1 MLPIP
6 EEREFTTIQV
16 KKGTRERLKKLGRKG
31 ETYNDIITKLLKEY
45 EERGN
50 EP

>member
-6 EEREFTTIQV
+6 EEMEFTTIQV

-31 ETYNDIITKLLKEY
+31 DTYNDIITRLLKEY
-45 EERGN
+45 EGRGN
-50 EP
+50 ES